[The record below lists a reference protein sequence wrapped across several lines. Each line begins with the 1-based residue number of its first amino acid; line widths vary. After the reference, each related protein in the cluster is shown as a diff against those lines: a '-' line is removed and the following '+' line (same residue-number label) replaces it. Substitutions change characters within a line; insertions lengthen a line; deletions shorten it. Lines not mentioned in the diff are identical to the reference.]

1 VIRTAG
7 RHGFTGAS
15 FFCNEGTMTKKNGRL
30 NTSSLIDLINK
41 KAGETLA
48 YDLTKDNPTE
58 VKQWIPTGST
68 WLNKIICVGNT
79 SAGIPVGKVTEL
91 AGLESSG
98 KSFMAAQIAA
108 NAQKMGFQ
116 VVYFDSESAISPGFL
131 EQAGCDL
138 GKVTYVQAKTVEYVF
153 ETMEYLIG
161 ELDIGIVFIW
171 DSVAQT
177 PTRKMLDE
185 DYDPQ
190 SSIGYKARVLS
201 KAMKKM
207 TIPLANSQ
215 STLLALNQLKTNI
228 TTDRASLLTE
238 PYVTPGGKALPYSY
252 SLRIWLT
259 MRKAKASYVTN
270 EYGLK
275 VGSEVKARIKKSRF
289 GSMGRECTFKI
300 LWGND
305 VGIQDEESWFEA
317 IQSSEHV
324 QRSGAWYTL
333 LFSDGTSEKFQFTKW
348 AEKMK
353 NEKFKS
359 RVLEIMDEI
368 VVQSWHPLGENNLNE
383 NISLVVE

>member
-1 VIRTAG
+1 MA
-7 RHGFTGAS
+7 
-15 FFCNEGTMTKKNGRL
+15 KKNGRL
-30 NTSSLIDLINK
+30 DTANLIDLINK

-68 WLNKIICVGNT
+68 WLNKIICVGKT

-108 NAQKMGFQ
+108 NAQKMGYQ

-131 EQAGCDL
+131 EQAGCEL
-138 GKVTYVQAKTVEYVF
+138 GGVTYVQAKSVEYVF
-153 ETMEYLIG
+153 ETMEMLIG
-161 ELDIGIVFIW
+161 ELDTGVVFIW

-270 EYGLK
+270 EHGLK

-317 IQSSEHV
+317 IQSSEYI

-333 LFSDGTSEKFQFTKW
+333 LYKDGTSEKFQFTKW

-353 NEKFKS
+353 NEKFKN

-368 VVQSWHPLGENNLNE
+368 VVQSWHPLAENNSNQ
-383 NISLVVE
+383 NVSLVVE